1 MKKLI
6 LIFLISFATLAQEKI
21 NQFDA
26 KGERIGLWKGTYEKS
41 KRPRYEGVF
50 KNGKETGV
58 FKYFDDTKAG
68 TVIGTR
74 DFSKGDGSCYT
85 IFYDQKSNKVSEGRL
100 VNKLADGEWKYYHFE
115 SKEIMTIENYKN
127 GQLNGPKKVF
137 YKNNTLAEVSNYQE
151 GVLDGNYKKFAE
163 NGKIIEESNYKMGDM
178 HGDALF
184 YDGNGNM
191 ILKGQYK
198 KGKRKGIWETYEN
211 GKVVSTENA
220 SKPNNKTFKYIKND
234 KGESIPT
241 DLKEKK

>member
-6 LIFLISFATLAQEKI
+6 FIFLISFAALAQEKI
-21 NQFDA
+21 NQFDT
-26 KGERIGLWKGTYEKS
+26 KGERIGLWKGIHEKS
-41 KRPRYEGVF
+41 KRPRYEGSF
-50 KNGKETGV
+50 KNGKEIGI
-58 FKYFDDTKAG
+58 FKYFDDTKAN

-74 DFSKGDGSCYT
+74 DFSKGDASCYT
-85 IFYDQKSNKVSEGRL
+85 VFYDQKSNKVSEGRL

-127 GQLNGPKKVF
+127 GELNGLKKVF
-137 YKNNTLAEVSNYQE
+137 YKNNILAEISNYRQ

-178 HGDALF
+178 HGNALF

-234 KGESIPT
+234 KGENIPT